1 MIFRILHLSDLHIQ
15 KDSSNNINL
24 DKISNA
30 ISTLPEADTYAV
42 AFSGDIAYSGIK
54 EEYDKA
60 LSFFVEMS
68 EENIFNK
75 DDNIIEFL
83 YAPGNHD
90 INYSI
95 KQVQDAITEH
105 QNLFGKFPA
114 IHDSQISTIQNSY
127 YTAME
132 EFYDF
137 STVLDCEWHDK
148 FVCKREFSFNNK
160 VINFVLVNSAPF
172 SLLCGSSS
180 DKGAHMLTKKQ
191 LDNIRNAADGN
202 INILVMHHSLE
213 WFHDEIKKELRDILA
228 QKYLIFLFG
237 HEHDE
242 IAESR
247 NINLSGECFYF
258 QANAL
263 NDPSLANNG
272 FGVVDID
279 FSSKDIKAY
288 SFEYEKNMYTYHI
301 VNTLKLHKNCI
312 DGIVLLENYKQFL
325 ELDTSGKPYD
335 NYYCFPGLE
344 YTTFSDKQ
352 KVI

>member
-127 YTAME
+127 DIIDE
-132 EFYDF
+132 D
-137 STVLDCEWHDK
+137 
-148 FVCKREFSFNNK
+148 
-160 VINFVLVNSAPF
+160 
-172 SLLCGSSS
+172 
-180 DKGAHMLTKKQ
+180 
-191 LDNIRNAADGN
+191 IR
-202 INILVMHHSLE
+202 L
-213 WFHDEIKKELRDILA
+213 
-228 QKYLIFLFG
+228 
-237 HEHDE
+237 
-242 IAESR
+242 
-247 NINLSGECFYF
+247 
-258 QANAL
+258 
-263 NDPSLANNG
+263 
-272 FGVVDID
+272 
-279 FSSKDIKAY
+279 
-288 SFEYEKNMYTYHI
+288 
-301 VNTLKLHKNCI
+301 
-312 DGIVLLENYKQFL
+312 
-325 ELDTSGKPYD
+325 
-335 NYYCFPGLE
+335 
-344 YTTFSDKQ
+344 
-352 KVI
+352 